1 MHTIRENFWGCPQK
15 MLTALLMS
23 LILLMY
29 TIFGAV
35 LVAVHFLLSAKA
47 RTLSLA
53 SVLRMS
59 EEEAHA
65 RFCEI
70 RWSENGGAPFCP
82 HCGGTEIYVYATR
95 RIFRCKACRKQFS
108 VTSGTLFHSR
118 KLPISQ
124 YLAAIAIFV
133 NAVKGVSA
141 LQLGRDLDVAYMTA
155 FVLSHKLREAMA
167 SEVQAAGELAG
178 IVEIDGAYV
187 GGHVRQENRKEDRT
201 DRRQPNVKRKV
212 VAIARERQGRVIP
225 WVVGRESEAVPM
237 IRARVASGSVIHA
250 DESGAWD
257 RLIAAYDMRRVNHSV
272 EFMGA
277 DGACTNQAESYFAR
291 LRRAEFGQY
300 HHISGHTGQY
310 ANETAWR
317 ENNRRR
323 SNGDNWR
330 GVTHAA
336 LNNPKSA
343 SWCGYWQRSAA

>member
-1 MHTIRENFWGCPQK
+1 
-15 MLTALLMS
+15 MS
-23 LILLMY
+23 Q
-29 TIFGAV
+29 
-35 LVAVHFLLSAKA
+35 HFLLSAKA
-47 RTLSLA
+47 RSLSLA
-53 SVLRMS
+53 TVLRMS
-59 EEEAHA
+59 EEEAHTK
-65 RFCEI
+65 FCEL
-70 RWSENGGAPFCP
+70 RWSENDGKPFCP
-82 HCGGTEIYVYATR
+82 HCGGTEIYVYTTR

-118 KLPISQ
+118 KMPIAH

-155 FVLSHKLREAMA
+155 FVLAHKLREAMA
-167 SEVQAAGELAG
+167 AEVQAAGELAG
-178 IVEIDGAYV
+178 TVEIDGAYF

-201 DRRQPNVKRKV
+201 DRRQPNAKRKV
-212 VAIARERQGRVIP
+212 VAIARERHGRVIP

-291 LRRAEFGQY
+291 LRRAEFGQH
-300 HHISGHTGQY
+300 HHISGNHLGQY
-310 ANETAWR
+310 ANEMAWR

-343 SWCGYWQRSAA
+343 QWCGYWQRSAA

>member
-1 MHTIRENFWGCPQK
+1 M
-15 MLTALLMS
+15 
-23 LILLMY
+23 
-29 TIFGAV
+29 
-35 LVAVHFLLSAKA
+35 AVHFLLSAKA

-65 RFCEI
+65 AFCEI
-70 RWSENGGAPFCP
+70 RWSENGGKPFCA
-82 HCGGTEIYVYATR
+82 HCGGTEIYTYAAR
-95 RIFRCKACRKQFS
+95 RIFKCKACRKQFS

-118 KLPISQ
+118 KMPITQ

-141 LQLGRDLDVAYMTA
+141 LQLGRDLDVAYMTS

-167 SEVQAAGELAG
+167 SEVQAERELSG
-178 IVEIDGAYV
+178 IVEIDGAYF
-187 GGHVRQENRKEDRT
+187 GGHERQENRKADRR
-201 DRRQPNVKRKV
+201 DRRQSNAKRKV
-212 VAIARERQGRVIP
+212 VAIARERRGRVIP
-225 WVVGRESEAVPM
+225 WVVGRESDAVPL
-237 IRARVASGSVIHA
+237 IRQHVASGSVVHA
-250 DESGAWD
+250 DEAAGWD
-257 RLIAAYDMRRVNHSV
+257 RLMAAYDMRRVNHSV

-291 LRRAEFGQY
+291 LRRAEFGQH
-300 HHISGHTGQY
+300 HHISGRHLGQY
-310 ANETAWR
+310 ANEMAWR

-323 SNGDNWR
+323 ANGDNWR

-343 SWCGYWQRSAA
+343 LWCGYWQRGAA

>member
-1 MHTIRENFWGCPQK
+1 MTVKRRMRQMPQ
-15 MLTALLMS
+15 
-23 LILLMY
+23 
-29 TIFGAV
+29 
-35 LVAVHFLLSAKA
+35 HFLLSAKA

-53 SVLRMS
+53 AVLRMS

-65 RFCEI
+65 TFCEI
-70 RWSENGGAPFCP
+70 RWSENGGKPFCA
-82 HCGGTEIYVYATR
+82 HCGGTEIYVYTTR
-95 RIFRCKACRKQFS
+95 RIFRCKACRRQFS

-118 KLPISQ
+118 KMPISH

-167 SEVQAAGELAG
+167 SEVQAATELSGE
-178 IVEIDGAYV
+178 VEVDGAFF
-187 GGHVRQENRKEDRT
+187 GGKQRQENRKADRK
-201 DRRQPNVKRKV
+201 DRRLSTEGRQV
-212 VAIARERQGRVIP
+212 VVIARERKGRAVP
-225 WVVGRESEAVPM
+225 WVTSREADGVPL
-237 IRARVASGSVIHA
+237 IRQRVASGSIIHA
-250 DESGAWD
+250 DEAAGWD

-272 EFMGA
+272 EFKSA

-291 LRRAEFGQY
+291 LRRAEFGQ
-300 HHISGHTGQY
+300 HHRISGHHLGQY
-310 ANETAWR
+310 ANEMAWR

-343 SWCGYWQRSAA
+343 MWCGYWQRSAA

>member
-1 MHTIRENFWGCPQK
+1 MP
-15 MLTALLMS
+15 A
-23 LILLMY
+23 
-29 TIFGAV
+29 
-35 LVAVHFLLSAKA
+35 HFLLTAKA

-59 EEEAHA
+59 EEEARA
-65 RFCEI
+65 KFCEI
-70 RWSENGGAPFCP
+70 RWSENDGNPFCP
-82 HCGGTEIYVYATR
+82 HCGGTEIYTYATR
-95 RIFRCKACRKQFS
+95 PIFRCKACRKQFS

-118 KLPISQ
+118 KLPITH
-124 YLAAIAIFV
+124 YLAAIAMFV

-155 FVLSHKLREAMA
+155 FVLAHKLREAMA
-167 SEVQAAGELAG
+167 SEVQAEGELSG
-178 IVEIDGAYV
+178 TVEIDGAYF
-187 GGHVRQENRKEDRT
+187 GGHVRPENRKT
-201 DRRQPNVKRKV
+201 DRKDRRLLTEGRKV
-212 VAIARERQGRVIP
+212 VAIARERAGRVIP
-225 WVVGRESEAVPM
+225 WVVDRESDAVPM

-250 DESGAWD
+250 DEAAGWD

-272 EFMGA
+272 EFMGE

-291 LRRAEFGQY
+291 LRRAEFGQ
-300 HHISGHTGQY
+300 HHHLGRHLGFY
-310 ANETAWR
+310 ANEAAWR

-343 SWCGYWQRSAA
+343 VWCGYWQRSAA